1 MLLLQCLPVDST
13 RDHWLMNSLGWHG
26 WCHVTIYNLSLSL
39 SLSSSSCLSLSLSLS
54 FCWSGIVSQGSLTG
68 ELTQPATGSGY
79 NLLFANPS
87 KLLSMICKSYY
98 PTSTTYFYPT
108 YFYPTTSTLL
118 LYPTT
123 LPFYTTLLT
132 TSLSIQSYC
141 QLFSQHHL
149 KLLSIIFLLN
159 DHSHPNL
166 FKSLFLIWKHLPW
179 KETPHDYLCLI
190 IIPIIYVSNL
200 PNSETLSF
208 HYLST
213 LRKQLR
219 QQIKLTL
226 KYEDFLSG
234 PQYSCYGRGG
244 PTSTFPTITF
254 SANLDEDILC
264 CWCVCT

>member
-1 MLLLQCLPVDST
+1 MP
-13 RDHWLMNSLGWHG
+13 
-26 WCHVTIYNLSLSL
+26 
-39 SLSSSSCLSLSLSLS
+39 SSQHYS
-54 FCWSGIVSQGSLTG
+54 GSLTG

-108 YFYPTTSTLL
+108 ISTLL
-118 LYPTT
+118 L
-123 LPFYTTLLT
+123 LPFYPTLLT

-190 IIPIIYVSNL
+190 IILIIFVSNL
-200 PNSETLSF
+200 PNSQTLSF

-226 KYEDFLSG
+226 KHEGFLSG

-244 PTSTFPTITF
+244 PISTFPTITF
-254 SANLDEDILC
+254 SANLAEDILC
-264 CWCVCT
+264 CWYVCT

>member
-26 WCHVTIYNLSLSL
+26 WCHVTIYNLSLS
-39 SLSSSSCLSLSLSLS
+39 SYLSSSLSMSLSLS
-54 FCWSGIVSQGSLTG
+54 FCWSRIVSQGSLTG

-98 PTSTTYFYPT
+98 PTTSLLLLHYY
-108 YFYPTTSTLL
+108 STLL
-118 LYPTT
+118 L
-123 LPFYTTLLT
+123 LPFYPTLLT
-132 TSLSIQSYC
+132 TPLSIQSYC

-190 IIPIIYVSNL
+190 ILLIIFVSNL
-200 PNSETLSF
+200 PNYYYTLSF

-226 KYEDFLSG
+226 KHEGFLSG